1 MTETITTYQP
11 KFFKREEFACQC
23 ACGSNRIKEAL
34 IAKLDEARAI
44 AGVPF
49 KINSGF
55 RCQLHN
61 KAVGG
66 AKTSRH
72 LEGIAVDIH
81 CSESIDRYKIINAL
95 FMTGFTGIGIAKTF
109 IHADIRNTDRF
120 VWVY

>member
-1 MTETITTYQP
+1 MTETTTTYQP
-11 KFFKREEFACQC
+11 KFFKHDEFACKC
-23 ACGSNRIKEAL
+23 DCGSNRIKDAL

-49 KINSGF
+49 IVNSGF

-66 AKTSRH
+66 AKESKH

-81 CSESIDRYKIINAL
+81 CGAKIDRYKIINAL

-109 IHADIRNTDRF
+109 IHADIRNDNRV